1 MFTLKTAPA
10 RNLRRRAEEIA
21 KPVTRWSIGHAI
33 PRVALR
39 AAARRGDLQGRLSV
53 EASGGADLT
62 GLFDEI
68 RAHGAIA
75 TTRVGHVTTRHS
87 ACKEILTSDAFKTV
101 RFVPDNPLLNRLVA
115 WSASGLIHP
124 IEPPSLLASEPPD
137 HTRYRK
143 LVTRVFTARA
153 VEQLRER
160 TQAIAN
166 ELLDGLD
173 PANPVDLVESYCGLL
188 PVTVISQILGVP
200 PEERD
205 KVLALGGAAAP
216 SLDLGLPWKTFRTVE
231 ATLAEFD
238 SWLTL
243 HLEKLRANPGDNLL
257 SKLIAAREDGVGLT
271 ERELKATAGLVLAAG
286 FETTVNLLGNGIAL
300 LVRHPGQL
308 EKLRA
313 NPELWSNATD
323 EILRYDPPVLLT
335 GRLSARDTEIG
346 GKPIG
351 RGAIVSTVLAGAN
364 RDPEIFDDP
373 STFDVER
380 ANARDHVSFGAGR
393 HYCLGASLA
402 RMEGE
407 IGLRSIF
414 ERFPDLR
421 LVGGER
427 RRQTR
432 ILRGFETLPATLS

>member
-1 MFTLKTAPA
+1 MFALKTAPA
-10 RNLRRRAEEIA
+10 RTFRHKAEAIA

-68 RAHGAIA
+68 RSHGAIA

-87 ACKEILTSDAFKTV
+87 ACKEILGSDAFKTV

-115 WSASGLIHP
+115 WSSSGLIHP

-160 TQAIAN
+160 TQAITD

-173 PANPVDLVESYCGLL
+173 PTSPVDLIEQYCGLL

-216 SLDLGLPWKTFRTVE
+216 SLDLGLPWRTFRTVE

-238 SWLTL
+238 SWLTV

-300 LVRHPGQL
+300 LTRHPDEL

-313 NPELWSNATD
+313 DPDLWSNAVD
-323 EILRYDPPVLLT
+323 EVLRYDPPVLLT
-335 GRLSARDTEIG
+335 GRLAAKDTEIG
-346 GKPIG
+346 GTPIA

-364 RDPEIFDDP
+364 RDPEIFGDP
-373 STFDVER
+373 AVFDVAR

-421 LVGGER
+421 LLSGGR
-427 RRQTR
+427 RRETR
-432 ILRGFETLPATLS
+432 ILRGFETLPAALI